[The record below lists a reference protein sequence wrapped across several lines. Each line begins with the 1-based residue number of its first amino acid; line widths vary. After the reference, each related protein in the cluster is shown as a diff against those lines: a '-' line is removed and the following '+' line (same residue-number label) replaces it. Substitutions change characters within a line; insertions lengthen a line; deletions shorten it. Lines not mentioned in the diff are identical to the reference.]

1 MADVATPSAATMS
14 TIDAGSEPAP
24 NKATK
29 TRPERPDEQQYK
41 ESLAKAEKDYA
52 AAQEKFS
59 AIKAKIDLAQPLTK
73 DSPAGKR
80 QQELRNQ
87 LQAIRQQ
94 QSGFKSS
101 RTGTQ
106 ERIAALDAQLKS
118 RVAEQKTAR
127 SRVPYKNV
135 EEVDREIKRLEQQVD
150 TGTMKLVDE
159 KKALAEISSLR
170 KQRKGFAGF
179 DEAQKGID
187 DVKAQIAELRKS
199 LDNPEATALSQKYDK
214 INQELNS
221 IKSDQDQAYKSLNS
235 LRDERSK
242 LHSEQQEKYS
252 AMKDIKDKYYKASRA
267 HREYEREQNRIR
279 QEKYKSEMEAKQKE
293 RRKEAARQKL
303 EEASQPAYM
312 DEILTAG
319 GLIRYFD
326 PSSTEAIK
334 ELRGPSG
341 FAAEAQRTVEASDF
355 KGTKVMKKDD
365 LEENYFMGSGGKK
378 GKKGKKGGATGSPA
392 PGTPSEG
399 KFNLSIGII
408 EELAKVNVEPP
419 MNQSDVPAVVEKLK
433 TKRDHWKSEQDQK
446 TKENIDKAQ
455 KEIDRLEAEAT
466 APSSSSPSTGNRR
479 AHETAK
485 KPATVNQSINGTAS
499 AKAEQE
505 QEKDAEADV
514 AEDLQKATIEDKAE
528 E

>member
-1 MADVATPSAATMS
+1 MLTARLQ
-14 TIDAGSEPAP
+14 
-24 NKATK
+24 N
-29 TRPERPDEQQYK
+29 
-41 ESLAKAEKDYA
+41 
-52 AAQEKFS
+52 

-80 QQELRNQ
+80 QQELRNE
-87 LQAIRQQ
+87 LQTIRQQ

-118 RVAEQKTAR
+118 RMAEQKTAR

-135 EEVDREIKRLEQQVD
+135 EEIDREIKRLEQQVD

-187 DVKAQIAELRKS
+187 DVRAQISELRKS

-214 INQELNS
+214 IFKELAS

-235 LRDERSK
+235 LRDERNK
-242 LHSEQQEKYS
+242 LHADQQEKYS
-252 AMKDIKDKYYKASRA
+252 AVKDIKDKYYKAGRA
-267 HREYEREQNRIR
+267 HREYEREQARVR
-279 QEKYKSEMEAKQKE
+279 QEKYKSEIEAKQKE

-326 PSSTEAIK
+326 PTSTEAAK

-365 LEENYFMGSGGKK
+365 QAENYFMGTGGKK
-378 GKKGKKGGATGSPA
+378 GKKGKKGGAAASPA
-392 PGTPSEG
+392 PGTPSES
-399 KFNLSIGII
+399 KFNLSVGII

-419 MNQSDVPAVVEKLK
+419 MNQSDVPAVVEKLRA
-433 TKRDHWKSEQDQK
+433 KRDHWKSEQDKK
-446 TKENIDKAQ
+446 TKEVSHYICLDQLACIANMGFLQNIERAQ

-466 APSSSSPSTGNRR
+466 APSSSITSTGNRR
-479 AHETAK
+479 THETAK
-485 KPATVNQSINGTAS
+485 KPATVNQSVNGTAS
-499 AKAEQE
+499 AKAEQA

-514 AEDLQKATIEDKAE
+514 AEDLKKASIEDKAE

>member
-1 MADVATPSAATMS
+1 M
-14 TIDAGSEPAP
+14 
-24 NKATK
+24 
-29 TRPERPDEQQYK
+29 
-41 ESLAKAEKDYA
+41 
-52 AAQEKFS
+52 
-59 AIKAKIDLAQPLTK
+59 
-73 DSPAGKR
+73 
-80 QQELRNQ
+80 
-87 LQAIRQQ
+87 
-94 QSGFKSS
+94 
-101 RTGTQ
+101 
-106 ERIAALDAQLKS
+106 
-118 RVAEQKTAR
+118 
-127 SRVPYKNV
+127 PYKNV

-446 TKENIDKAQ
+446 TKEVSYRFVILDGLK
-455 KEIDRLEAEAT
+455 
-466 APSSSSPSTGNRR
+466 
-479 AHETAK
+479 
-485 KPATVNQSINGTAS
+485 SIANTAS
-499 AKAEQE
+499 CRISTKLRKRLIDSKLKPQRPHHLVHQRVTAALTRRPRSLRLSTSLSMEQ
-505 QEKDAEADV
+505 
-514 AEDLQKATIEDKAE
+514 LPQKQSRSRRRMPRLMSRKTSKRPQ
-528 E
+528 

>member
-1 MADVATPSAATMS
+1 MADIATPSAALMS
-14 TIDAGSEPAP
+14 TMGAGSEPAP
-24 NKATK
+24 DKTSK

-41 ESLAKAEKDYA
+41 ENLSKAEKDYA
-52 AAQEKFS
+52 ASQEKFS

-80 QQELRNQ
+80 QQELRND

-106 ERIAALDAQLKS
+106 EKIAALDAQMKS
-118 RVAEQKTAR
+118 RMAEQKTAR
-127 SRVPYKNV
+127 SRVPYKSV
-135 EEVDREIKRLEQQVD
+135 DEIDREIKRLEQQVD

-187 DVKAQIAELRKS
+187 NVKSQISELRKS

-214 INQELNS
+214 INQELAS
-221 IKSDQDQAYKSLNS
+221 IKSEQDQAYKSLNS
-235 LRDERSK
+235 LRDERNK
-242 LHSEQQEKYS
+242 LHSDQQEKYS
-252 AMKDIKDKYYKASRA
+252 AVKDIKDKYYKASRA
-267 HREYEREQNRIR
+267 HREYEREQNRVR

-326 PSSTEAIK
+326 PSSTEATK

-341 FAAEAQRTVEASDF
+341 FAAEAQRTVSASEF
-355 KGTKVMKKDD
+355 KGTKVVKKDD
-365 LEENYFMGSGGKK
+365 LEENYFMGSSGKK
-378 GKKGKKGGATGSPA
+378 GKKGKKGGAAGSPA

-419 MNQSDVPAVVEKLK
+419 MNQSDVAAVVEKLK
-433 TKRDHWKSEQDQK
+433 AKRDHWKSEQDKK
-446 TKENIDKAQ
+446 TKENIDRAQ
-455 KEIDRLEAEAT
+455 KEIDRLEAEAA
-466 APSSSSPSTGNRR
+466 APSSSTASTGNRR
-479 AHETAK
+479 THETAK
-485 KPATVNQSINGTAS
+485 KPATANQSVNGTAS
-499 AKAEQE
+499 AKAEQA

-514 AEDLQKATIEDKAE
+514 AADLEKASIEDKAE